1 MSDSISKTFSTRRAH
16 YGNYLIG
23 LLLFIAPAVLV
34 FCYFVSHRSEFEGV
48 AVLILLLLSWASLGF
63 MVSFIGYK
71 HRRDTITVSPS
82 GLSFDGAFLCKKGK
96 RLKLGVGHESLSKSL
111 SWNEIDFMKYTYQN
125 NAKWPNALFV
135 KIKTGEVFY
144 ISFCCYFN
152 GMSIIKE
159 INLYKECKWGRTQEE
174 KAFKNPDILED

>member
-1 MSDSISKTFSTRRAH
+1 MTDSSSKTFSTHRSH
-16 YGNYLIG
+16 YFNYLFG
-23 LLLFIAPAVLV
+23 VLFFIAPAILV
-34 FCYFVSHRSEFEGV
+34 FAISLVKRNEFEGV

-63 MVSFIGYK
+63 MVCFIGYK
-71 HRRDTITVSPS
+71 HRADTITVSSS
-82 GLSFDGAFLCKKGK
+82 GLSFDGAFLCEKGK

-111 SWNEIDFMKYTYQN
+111 SWNEIDWIKYTYQN

-144 ISFCCYFN
+144 ITFCCYFN

-159 INLYKECKWGRTQEE
+159 INLYKECEWGRTQEE

>member
-1 MSDSISKTFSTRRAH
+1 MSDSTSKTFSARKAH
-16 YGNYLIG
+16 YGNYLFG

-34 FCYFVSHRSEFEGV
+34 FCYFISHRNEFEGV
-48 AVLILLLLSWASLGF
+48 AVLILLLLSWASIGF

-96 RLKLGVGHESLSKSL
+96 RLKLGVGHEILSKSL
-111 SWNEIDFMKYTYQN
+111 SWNEIDWIKYTYQN

-144 ISFCCYFN
+144 ITFCAYFH
-152 GMSIIKE
+152 SIPIIKGIE
-159 INLYKECKWGRTQEE
+159 QYKECAHRRASEE